1 MVRDQIKNTEYFVEF
16 VKLKSQ
22 LIELNSS
29 ALLSSQV
36 HESKV
41 NWAIFRNLGNEIE
54 SLVAKYSMGKS
65 IEVIKGDYSK
75 IIYNLINSW
84 IPLCTKIQNDKGE
97 LFDQYLIG
105 PYERFLH
112 LLSIGYLL
120 KIPDADF
127 QILVDI
133 IDRDHISDN
142 LYEFIIK
149 ARFPNRVQKRPEK
162 YDTDKAVVLKVYEK
176 LRKAT
181 EQKDKDEAARLVK
194 QFLEKDFYHK
204 HMNLYNSHNSKANI
218 YCGYWSFEAAAVV
231 KIMGLDDSSFI
242 DNQYY
247 PKDLVH
253 ETSKSSQKKGW
264 LGRLGI

>member
-1 MVRDQIKNTEYFVEF
+1 MRD
-16 VKLKSQ
+16 KLKSKEYFKELLTTKKQ
-22 LIELNSS
+22 LIQLNSEG
-29 ALLSSQV
+29 LSLGKV
-36 HESKV
+36 HESKID
-41 NWAIFRNLGNEIE
+41 WTKYRNLGFLVE
-54 SLVAKYSMGKS
+54 SIIIKYSSDSSLEELKNDFKYPLNQ
-65 IEVIKGDYSK
+65 I
-75 IIYNLINSW
+75 LNSW
-84 IPLCTKIQNDKGE
+84 SPMCTKINDDKGK
-97 LFDQYLIG
+97 LWDQYMVS

-112 LLSIGYLL
+112 LLSLAYLL
-120 KIPDADF
+120 EVSDSDF

-133 IDRDHISDN
+133 IDRDNISDN

-149 ARFPNRVQKRPEK
+149 ARFPDRKQNGPEE
-162 YDTDKAVVLKVYEK
+162 YDKEHSVILKVYDK

-181 EQKDKDEAARLVK
+181 EQSDKAEASKLVQ

-204 HMNLYNSHNSKANI
+204 HMNLYNSHKSKANI

-253 ETSKSSQKKGW
+253 QSPEPPKKKSI
-264 LGRLGI
+264 LGKLGF